1 MECAKCDKKLC
12 ANGKNCCKEISEKIM
27 KEYKKDENLKIATV
41 SSYIEGTYYMK
52 KNRLEEIIEFC
63 KLMEYKKIGI
73 AFCIGLEN
81 EAKILDK
88 ILSNYFK
95 TYSICCKVCGID
107 KDKLNLTKINPNNKE
122 SMCNP
127 IGQAEILNKK
137 ETDLN
142 IIVGLCIG
150 HDILFQKY
158 SRAPTT
164 TFLVKDR
171 VLAHNPVGALYSK
184 YYLKKMLKNFKE

>member
-1 MECAKCDKKLC
+1 MKCAVCDKKLC
-12 ANGKNCCKEISEKIM
+12 ADGKNCCKKEISEKVM

-63 KLMEYKKIGI
+63 KLMECKKIGI
-73 AFCIGLEN
+73 VFCIGLEN
-81 EAKILDK
+81 EAKTLDK

-95 TYSICCKVCGID
+95 TYSVCCKVCGID
-107 KDKLNLTKINPNNKE
+107 KDKLNLTKINPNNRE

-127 IGQAEILNKK
+127 IAQAEILNEK

-158 SRAPTT
+158 SRAPAT

-171 VLAHNPVGALYSK
+171 ILAHNPGGTLYSK
-184 YYLKKMLKNFKE
+184 YYMKNIFKDSK

>member
-1 MECAKCDKKLC
+1 MKCSQCNKKLC
-12 ANGKNCCKEISEKIM
+12 YAGKNCRKEITEKIM
-27 KEYKKDENLKIATV
+27 DEYKKEDNLKIAKV
-41 SSYIEGTYYMK
+41 SAYIEATYYMK
-52 KNRLEEIIEFC
+52 KTRLEEIIEFC
-63 KLMEYKKIGI
+63 KLMNYKKIGI

-88 ILSNYFK
+88 ILSKHFDV
-95 TYSICCKVCGID
+95 YSVCCKVCGID
-107 KDKLNLTKINPNNKE
+107 KDKLNLTKINPNNRE
-122 SMCNP
+122 SICNP
-127 IGQAEILNKK
+127 IAQAEILKEK

-164 TFLVKDR
+164 TFAVKDR
-171 VLAHNPVGALYSK
+171 ILAHNPIGALYSR
-184 YYLKKMLKNFKE
+184 YYLKTIK